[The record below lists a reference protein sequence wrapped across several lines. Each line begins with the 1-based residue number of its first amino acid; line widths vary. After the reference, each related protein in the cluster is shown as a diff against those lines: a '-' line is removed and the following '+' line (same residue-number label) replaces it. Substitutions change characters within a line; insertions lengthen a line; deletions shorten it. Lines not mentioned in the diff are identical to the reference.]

1 MNANSTC
8 KNVYNVLASGSSG
21 NCVLYHNS
29 IMVDIGVPY
38 SVIAPYKNSI
48 QIVLLTHE
56 HRDHINLETLRR
68 LCYERPTVRIGCCEW
83 MTFLLSISA
92 TYIMRNVDIFDFG
105 KWYDYGQFKIATG
118 KLYHDVPNNFYRIE
132 KNGYKIFHATD
143 TQHLEGVTAKNYDL
157 YAIEHNYDED
167 TIQQVIEEQESR
179 GEFAHQRGSI
189 NSHLSEQQ
197 ARDFFFKNRGENS
210 KLIRLHESK
219 GY

>member
-1 MNANSTC
+1 MENMTVGKDIC
-8 KNVYNVLASGSSG
+8 NVLASGSSG

-38 SVIAPYKNSI
+38 LLIKPYKNNI

-56 HRDHINLETLRR
+56 HKDHISFSALDR
-68 LCYERPTVRIGCCEW
+68 LCYERPTLRIGCCDW
-83 MTFLLSISA
+83 MYSFFDLPSIKRRIDV
-92 TYIMRNVDIFDFG
+92 YDFG
-105 KWYDYGQFKIATG
+105 KWYDYGQFRIAAG
-118 KLYHDVPNNFYRIE
+118 KLYHDVPNCFYRIE
-132 KNGYKIFHATD
+132 RNGYKIFHATD
-143 TQHLEGVTAKNYDL
+143 TQHLEGITAKEYDL
-157 YAIEHNYDED
+157 FCIEHNYNED
-167 TIQQVIEEQESR
+167 TVMQIIEEQEAR